1 MSNLQGSRSSVTM
14 ELMDALFIAGH
25 AAIDFLNTSFTPQG
39 ERVEVLVDG
48 RALLDWLVRAGLLD
62 GTESAKLLRKLGAAT
77 LNAVAA
83 EVRDIREWARDWL
96 ERWRA
101 EPKAHYDNE
110 MARLNRLLA
119 HDAVHHEVIASDGL
133 AVVERRRIES
143 AEALIALIAYQLACF
158 FAKEEPSLIKRC
170 AGAGCSLWFLD
181 RTKAHRRAFCSP
193 TACGNRAKVAAFRE
207 RIRSQA
213 ITGKRERR

>member
-1 MSNLQGSRSSVTM
+1 
-14 ELMDALFIAGH
+14 MDALLIAGH
-25 AAIDFLNTSFTPQG
+25 PAIDFLNTSFTPQG

-48 RALLDWLVRAGLLD
+48 RALLDWLVSAGLLD
-62 GTESAKLLRKLGAAT
+62 GAESAKLLRRLGAGT

-83 EVRDIREWARDWL
+83 ELRDIREWARDWL

-101 EPKAHYDNE
+101 EPKARYDSE

-119 HDAVHHEVIASDGL
+119 HEAVYHEVIAGNGV
-133 AVVERRRIES
+133 AVVARRRIEN
-143 AEALIALIAYQLACF
+143 AEALIALIAYQLAWIL
-158 FAKEEPSLIKRC
+158 AKEDPSLIKRC

-193 TACGNRAKVAAFRE
+193 AACGNRAKVAAFRK

-213 ITGKRERR
+213 IQRKHERR